1 MDLLQLSL
9 LHISIAPSPDDTA
22 TTYFPETPLTSSYL
36 IAFVVSDFE
45 YTSNA
50 GRPDVLPHR
59 VYAKPSEVNNTLLA
73 LKDGERILSAI
84 SDYVNI
90 NYTYPKMDQIA
101 IPDFD
106 AGAMENWGLVTYREE
121 YLLWDDKVHPYDRKS
136 NIVKIIAHEF
146 GHQYFGNLVTP
157 QWWSFIWLNEGKKYC
172 EINDL
177 KGLK

>member
-22 TTYFPETPLTSSYL
+22 TTYFAETPLTSSYL

-73 LKDGERILSAI
+73 LKDGERILNAM
-84 SDYVNI
+84 SDYVKI
-90 NYTYPKMDQIA
+90 NFTHPKMDQIA

-106 AGAMENWGLVTYREE
+106 ASAMENWGLIVYREE
-121 YLLWDDKVHPYDRKS
+121 FLLWNDTIHPYDRKFD
-136 NIVKIIAHEF
+136 IVKTMAHLF
-146 GHQYFGNLVTP
+146 AHQYFGNLVSL
-157 QWWSFIWLNEGKKYC
+157 QWWSFIWLNEGKTYG
-172 EINDL
+172 EIHESR
-177 KGLK
+177 K